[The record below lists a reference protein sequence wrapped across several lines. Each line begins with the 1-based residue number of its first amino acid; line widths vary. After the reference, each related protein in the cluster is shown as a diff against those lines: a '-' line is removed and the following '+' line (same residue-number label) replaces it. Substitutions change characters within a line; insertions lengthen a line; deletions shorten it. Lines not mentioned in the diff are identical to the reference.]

1 MSRAG
6 ALLVAATAVLLTFL
20 AGPAAAHSEE
30 GQMTVVSATESEPMT
45 ISVEAGLV
53 YSSDQHLAEDAEV
66 WVDAST
72 DGTQLEPVR
81 LTRAGEGSSV
91 YAGEFPVPTAGE
103 WTLAF
108 ESTNPAATA
117 QATVTVTGAPAETTT
132 GAPAE
137 TTTSS
142 TAAPATEPSSTAP
155 ATDAGEAASA
165 EVDQEDDG
173 LSAVVIALVVV
184 GLLVLL
190 AAGFAL
196 AQRRRDP
203 DASDQT

>member
-1 MSRAG
+1 MPRAG
-6 ALLVAATAVLLTFL
+6 ALLVAVAAVLLTFL

-45 ISVEAGLV
+45 ISAEVGLV
-53 YSSDQHLAEDAEV
+53 YSSDQHLAEEAEV

-81 LTRAGEGSSV
+81 LTRAGQGSSV
-91 YAGEFPVPTAGE
+91 YAGQIPVPTAGE

-108 ESTNPAATA
+108 ESTNPTATA
-117 QATVTVTGAPAETTT
+117 QATVTVE

-142 TAAPATEPSSTAP
+142 TAAPATEPSTTAP
-155 ATDAGEAASA
+155 ASDDGEAASA
-165 EVDQEDDG
+165 EVDEEDDG

-190 AAGFAL
+190 AAGFAV
-196 AQRRRDP
+196 AQRRRDTDP
-203 DASDQT
+203 SDRA